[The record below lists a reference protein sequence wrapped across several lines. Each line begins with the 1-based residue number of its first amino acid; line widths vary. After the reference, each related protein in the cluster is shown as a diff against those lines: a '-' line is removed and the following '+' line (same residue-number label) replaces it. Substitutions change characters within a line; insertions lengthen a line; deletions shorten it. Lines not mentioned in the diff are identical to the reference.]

1 MNQSL
6 TTSQV
11 RLVALLLAVVVIAG
25 GYWLVV
31 AKHKSSSP
39 STASSTPVSTT
50 PTTSTPSKT
59 HTHTATPPARKLAT
73 NGLPVTVAR
82 ALQKHSVVV
91 VSLFSPSASLDKL
104 SSREA
109 KAGAAAG
116 GAGFVAI
123 NVFHQ
128 RAGIPLLRKL
138 GVVDTPAVLVV
149 TRRRAITAEL
159 KGFVDR
165 NVVAQAVADA
175 R

>member
-6 TTSQV
+6 TTSQL
-11 RLVALLLAVVVIAG
+11 RLVALLLGVVVIAG

-59 HTHTATPPARKLAT
+59 HTHTATPPARQLAT
-73 NGLPVTVAR
+73 HGYPVAIAR
-82 ALQKHSVVV
+82 ALKKHSVVV
-91 VSLFSPSASLDKL
+91 VSLFSPRAGLDKL
-104 SSREA
+104 AGREA

-123 NVFHQ
+123 NVFRQ
-128 RAGIPLLRKL
+128 QAGIPLLHKL